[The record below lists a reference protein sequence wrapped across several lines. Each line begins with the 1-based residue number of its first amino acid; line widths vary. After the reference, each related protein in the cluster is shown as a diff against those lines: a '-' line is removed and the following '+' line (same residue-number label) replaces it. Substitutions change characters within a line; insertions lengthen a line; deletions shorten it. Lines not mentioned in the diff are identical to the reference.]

1 MKLADGDH
9 PPKKGTYW
17 VVPGKLLAGPF
28 PGSADPDGESAAV
41 GPLLDA
47 GITTF
52 LNLME
57 PTETNHS
64 GDPFTPYEAALGPRA
79 AMLRRPITDLSIP
92 SREDMIAILDDIDAA
107 VANGAVYVHCW
118 GGVGRTGTVVGCW
131 LLRHGYAVPSDVID
145 TIQSLRQ
152 VDPVRGH
159 RLSPETDAQRRFVV
173 GWSETK

>member
-9 PPKKGTYW
+9 PPKHGTYW

-28 PGSADPDGESAAV
+28 PGSPDPAGVSEAV

-64 GDPFTPYEAALGPRA
+64 GDPFTPYETALGSQA
-79 AMLRRPITDLSIP
+79 AMFRRPITDLSIP
-92 SREDMIAILDDIDAA
+92 SREDMIAILDDIDAG
-107 VANGAVYVHCW
+107 VADGAVYVHCC

-145 TIQSLRQ
+145 TIRSLRR
-152 VDPVRGH
+152 VDPVRGD

-173 GWSETK
+173 GWSETV